1 MATPPKPLQ
10 GATNRKPSIKISG
23 DSGTK
28 IALVVLWA
36 ASLPSVSGIDKSCW
50 RINKN

>member
-10 GATNRKPSIKISG
+10 GATNREQSIKISG
-23 DSGTK
+23 DSDTK

-36 ASLPSVSGIDKSCW
+36 GTDKSCW

>member
-10 GATNRKPSIKISG
+10 GATNREPSIKISG
-23 DSGTK
+23 DFGTK

-36 ASLPSVSGIDKSCW
+36 ASSSLVGGRDKSCW